1 VGNESFVLNLK
12 MSYSDKAKKRVKR
25 EVKGNKQRQL
35 PSGGGSGKRSK
46 RQKKRMRRMRG
57 LENAQR

>member
-1 VGNESFVLNLK
+1 
-12 MSYSDKAKKRVKR
+12 MSYSDKAKKRIKR
-25 EVKGNKQRQL
+25 EVKGNEQRQL

-57 LENAQR
+57 LEKAQR

>member
-1 VGNESFVLNLK
+1 
-12 MSYSDKAKKRVKR
+12 MSYSDKVRKRIKRDVKK
-25 EVKGNKQRQL
+25 NMHTQL
-35 PSGGGSGKRSK
+35 PAGGESGKRSK